1 MELDAKNQDVSSTIL
16 PSKALEKNPSLP
28 LPSCRWLLAILG
40 IGWLVGAA
48 LQCFPP
54 PSHGLALCVSSLY
67 YTDVCHWIYLFIYF
81 LLYNIVLVLPYI
93 NMNPPR
99 VHTCSSCWTP
109 PPTVLPVPSLWV
121 VSAHQPPSIQYHA
134 LNLDW
139 WFVSYMILYMFPCH
153 SPKSSHPLPLPQSP
167 KDCSIHLPSLDLTST
182 RS

>member
-28 LPSCRWLLAILG
+28 LPSCGWLLAILG

-48 LQCFPP
+48 LQCFPL

-67 YTDVCHWIYLFIYF
+67 YTDICHWTYLFIFYF
-81 LLYNIVLVLPYI
+81 PILYWFCHTSTWIHHGYTRVPHAEPLSHLP
-93 NMNPPR
+93 P
-99 VHTCSSCWTP
+99 HTIPLGHLSTP
-109 PPTVLPVPSLWV
+109 
-121 VSAHQPPSIQYHA
+121 APSIQYHA
-134 LNLDW
+134 LNLDC
-139 WFVSYMILYMFPCH
+139 WFVSYMILHMFPCH
-153 SPKSSHPLPLPQSP
+153 SPKSFHPLPLPQSP